1 MTPDQAEKFKYNILD
16 LTKVWPE
23 DEYKPRRVGQL
34 VLNRNPENY
43 FAEIEQ
49 VNSFSWAFLV
59 SSLTVYYEDCF
70 FSLSYYPIH

>member
-59 SSLTVYYEDCF
+59 SSLTVYYADCF
-70 FSLSYYPIH
+70 LSLSYYPIH

>member
-23 DEYKPRRVGQL
+23 DEYKPRCVGQL

-49 VNSFSWAFLV
+49 VNSFSWAFSCFV
-59 SSLTVYYEDCF
+59 SNGL
-70 FSLSYYPIH
+70 L